1 MMYFHHIYPLPT
13 SLTLHIFCTLKS
25 YFFQERNS
33 SQIKIYINKGLLGNC
48 FLEDKYTG
56 PKEGG
61 WGSGHG
67 KGEKGE
73 GEEKERKRG
82 DREKEM
88 GREGEKGQT
97 NGL

>member
-1 MMYFHHIYPLPT
+1 M
-13 SLTLHIFCTLKS
+13 
-25 YFFQERNS
+25 
-33 SQIKIYINKGLLGNC
+33 GNC
-48 FLEDKYTG
+48 SLEDKYTG

-67 KGEKGE
+67 KVEKGE
-73 GEEKERKRG
+73 GEEKERKKG
-82 DREKEM
+82 GREKEM